1 MLHTVKGSLTC
12 LTDESKINMKRTN
25 SIATGMKRKFLLLI
39 LLVMV
44 VCFSQAQNKILTLKD
59 CIDTALANNFTVK
72 QRELQ
77 ANAAGINYKQAKD
90 NLLPSA
96 QSTYSYSIN
105 NGRTIDPFTNGY
117 ITQQLKSSNAD
128 VSASIPVFSG
138 FQLRNTIK
146 QNEQAFAGAKMEWQQ
161 RKDELTLQVILAYL
175 QVLSTQDAITLATQ
189 QANVTKQQVER
200 IEIVGKEGATAP
212 SNVSDLKGQYA
223 GEQINLISAENNY
236 QSSVLALTQLM
247 QVPYNESLQ
256 FSRTGLTE
264 DIKQFE
270 HMPDEIYSQALQKLA
285 VVKAADFRINSSVM
299 AVKAA
304 KGGYYPT
311 VALFGGASTNYSS
324 AAMLNTFVSSSDAPT
339 GAYVEYNGN
348 SLPVL
353 AKQDIYKSTPI
364 GYGSQLNN
372 NISYGFGVNMRI
384 PLFNSFRVRN
394 AVKLAKNDELNTRLI
409 ADNIKFQLRQNIDQA
424 YININATSKRYHAL
438 QEQAAAYAE
447 SFRIA
452 TLRFEN
458 GVINSP
464 EYLIAKNNLDRVNG
478 NLIIAQYEYM
488 LRKKILEFYM
498 GLLN

>member
-1 MLHTVKGSLTC
+1 
-12 LTDESKINMKRTN
+12 
-25 SIATGMKRKFLLLI
+25 MKRKYFLLA
-39 LLVMV
+39 LLVAAAI
-44 VCFSQAQNKILTLKD
+44 FTKGQNKILTLKD

-77 ANAAGINYKQAKD
+77 AATAGVNYTQAKN

-117 ITQQLKSSNAD
+117 ITQQLKSSSAD
-128 VSASIPVFSG
+128 VSASIPVFNG
-138 FQLRNTIK
+138 FQLRNTIR

-189 QANVTKQQVER
+189 QAGITKQQVER
-200 IEIVGKEGATAP
+200 IDIVGKEGATAP

-247 QVPYNESLQ
+247 QVPYNEQLQ
-256 FSRTGLTE
+256 FSRSGLLE
-264 DIKQFE
+264 EIKTFDK
-270 HMPDEIYSQALQKLA
+270 MPDEIYTLALQKLA
-285 VVKAADFRINSSVM
+285 AVKAADLRVSSSVM
-299 AVKAA
+299 GVKAA
-304 KGGYYPT
+304 KGGYYPS
-311 VALFGGASTNYSS
+311 VSLFGGASTNYSS
-324 AAMLNTFVSSSDAPT
+324 AAMLNSFVSSTDLPT
-339 GAYVEYNGN
+339 GAYVQYNGN
-348 SLPVL
+348 NLPVL
-353 AKQDIYKSTPI
+353 AKQDTYKSTPI
-364 GYGSQLNN
+364 SYGSQFNN
-372 NISYGFGVNMRI
+372 NISYGFGVSMRI
-384 PLFNSFRVRN
+384 PLLNAFRVRN
-394 AVKLAKNDELNTRLI
+394 TVKLAKNEELGNRLV
-409 ADNIKFQLRQNIDQA
+409 ADNIRLQLRQNIDQA
-424 YININATSKRYHAL
+424 YININATSKRYKAL
-438 QEQAAAYAE
+438 QEQAAAYGE

-498 GLLN
+498 GMLN